1 MSTSRTA
8 GPNVA
13 VDDAV
18 AAIAPVPRGERVRTA
33 SLPGAEKPR
42 SGISLGVAPEGTR
55 SYRTGVGPVER
66 GGLHLA
72 MQTHVSIVPIV
83 VRDAGELMAR
93 NDKMPHSGTL
103 AVVVHPPIPPID
115 VAYWHQQNPDE
126 RVLRCDRPSSAR
138 LRTGR

>member
-1 MSTSRTA
+1 
-8 GPNVA
+8 
-13 VDDAV
+13 
-18 AAIAPVPRGERVRTA
+18 
-33 SLPGAEKPR
+33 
-42 SGISLGVAPEGTR
+42 
-55 SYRTGVGPVER
+55 
-66 GGLHLA
+66 
-72 MQTHVSIVPIV
+72 MQTHVPIVPIVPIV

-103 AVVVHPPIPPID
+103 AVVVHPPID